1 MKKRRVAAILS
12 LVLLLTGCGATSS
25 NGEEIRRQYGLI
37 ATAQMEAEITFHNR
51 GEERS
56 FTLLCDY
63 TPQESTVTVTAPETV
78 AGITATLT
86 GEDLTLRYDGESFSV
101 GDVGAVNP
109 ISALPQLLR
118 TIACGYLMEEGRE
131 SIEYIPCYR
140 LVLDTDFGGTAAVCT
155 VWIDEETLL
164 PRYAEFAVDGETV
177 LDVNM
182 LAFSCTLQ
190 EEHTEE

>member
-1 MKKRRVAAILS
+1 MKKRILLPLLCAA
-12 LVLLLTGCGATSS
+12 LLLSGCGEKTS
-25 NGEEIRRQYGLI
+25 NGAEIQRQYGLI
-37 ATAQMEAEITFHNR
+37 ATAAMEAEVTFHNR

-63 TPQESTVTVTAPETV
+63 TPEKSAVTVTAPETV
-78 AGITATLT
+78 AGITATVT
-86 GEDLTLRYDGESFSV
+86 GEELTLQYDGESFSV

-109 ISALPQLLR
+109 LSALPQLLR
-118 TIACGYLMEEGRE
+118 TLADGYLLEEGRE
-131 SIEYIPCYR
+131 SLEYIPCYR
-140 LVLDTDFGGTAAVCT
+140 LVLDTDFGAEAAVCT

-182 LAFSCTLQ
+182 LAFSCALR
-190 EEHTEE
+190 EETTEE